1 MKRQIF
7 SRRNAEKGTKLH
19 SKSYM
24 PCARYSSF
32 EMKFSLV
39 ILAATAA
46 TASAARFRSRNNAHS
61 TMQDASSSGDWNI
74 YLDGKTPINIP
85 RVVMDAPPAY
95 LLWRYDMKKN
105 GIKVEN
111 GYVRMP
117 TQTKLQAS
125 FARNFVDVGES
136 QTGFSNLVW
145 QMNPV
150 SIVTPYPKL
159 VAAEKYHVMSHDG
172 PWDTSAADSISNTLA
187 TPSAANTAM
196 FGIRVESVVANFM
209 ATDLGNQLT
218 WSGQDQ
224 ANLDEIRKYAAL
236 DGKAAGVVQKLTSHM
251 RSELSAGAQRAA
263 VAAATTHPK
272 SSENL
277 CLHLEETPE
286 ISIFDGYYQAPLRKN
301 LVALRG
307 QGTLAPMRTFGLFAG
322 TLVFDVSVDGEHLE
336 AYFVATQHL
345 NLNMFKPKGTLYVGP
360 ANGVD
365 SPVSASDGR
374 YANPYEENSDLV
386 KSIAHLTYKFM
397 NAIPKQYGL
406 LQASQGSIC
415 SANTRQHLAKTMRAP
430 AAEIN
435 SLVRGGLLEWESKNF
450 LGNFLGDF
458 EDDVEGYAQDAAK
471 DVNKVVHSAS
481 NVVNEELSEVVN
493 SASNVVN
500 SALSGVKAIG
510 SDVLNWGESTVQD
523 LVQHVSS
530 LIDALKKTP
539 QVLQSSANTILN
551 ALKNL
556 VKWVSN
562 KRNKRSAD
570 ANRVWAT
577 GAYALMVA
585 TNMPK
590 SVQCGASFIGAVPPF
605 ANSFETLEF
614 AVWGHFIVETP
625 PSFTGEATT
634 ATFWNDGIIV

>member
-1 MKRQIF
+1 
-7 SRRNAEKGTKLH
+7 
-19 SKSYM
+19 M

-39 ILAATAA
+39 ILAAIAA
-46 TASAARFRSRNNAHS
+46 TVSAARFRSRNNAHS

-374 YANPYEENSDLV
+374 YANPYEENSGLV
-386 KSIAHLTYKFM
+386 KSIAHLTYRFM
-397 NAIPKQYGL
+397 NAIPKQYGM
-406 LQASQGSIC
+406 LQASQGRIC
-415 SANTRQHLAKTMRAP
+415 PAETRQHLAKTTRAP
-430 AAEIN
+430 DAEIN
-435 SLVRGGLLEWESKNF
+435 SLVTGLGLLEWEKKNWVR
-450 LGNFLGDF
+450 
-458 EDDVEGYAQDAAK
+458 DVEGYLKNVAK
-471 DVNKVVHSAS
+471 DVGNSVNKVVHSAS
-481 NVVNEELSEVVN
+481 N
-493 SASNVVN
+493 AAK
-500 SALSGVKAIG
+500 SALSGIKAIG
-510 SDVLNWGESTVQD
+510 SDVLNWSENIVQL

-530 LIDALKKTP
+530 LIDTLEKTP
-539 QVLQSSANTILN
+539 QVLLSSANTILN

-556 VKWVSN
+556 AKWVFNES
-562 KRNKRSAD
+562 KKLSA
-570 ANRVWAT
+570 ATNLVWAQGVYMLT
-577 GAYALMVA
+577 QVA
-585 TNMPK
+585 NFPK
-590 SVQCGASFIGAVPPF
+590 SVLCGASFIGVVPPF
-605 ANSFETLEF
+605 ANSFEVLEF
-614 AVWGHFIVETP
+614 AVYAHFILETP

>member
-1 MKRQIF
+1 
-7 SRRNAEKGTKLH
+7 
-19 SKSYM
+19 
-24 PCARYSSF
+24 
-32 EMKFSLV
+32 
-39 ILAATAA
+39 
-46 TASAARFRSRNNAHS
+46 
-61 TMQDASSSGDWNI
+61 MQDASSSGDWNI

-374 YANPYEENSDLV
+374 YANPYEENSGLV
-386 KSIAHLTYKFM
+386 KSIAHLTYRFM
-397 NAIPKQYGL
+397 NAIPKQYGM
-406 LQASQGSIC
+406 LQASQGRIC
-415 SANTRQHLAKTMRAP
+415 PAETRQHLAETTRAP
-430 AAEIN
+430 DAEIN
-435 SLVRGGLLEWESKNF
+435 SLVTGLGLLEWEKKNWVR
-450 LGNFLGDF
+450 
-458 EDDVEGYAQDAAK
+458 DVEGYLKNVAK
-471 DVNKVVHSAS
+471 DVGNSVNKVVHSAS
-481 NVVNEELSEVVN
+481 N
-493 SASNVVN
+493 AAK
-500 SALSGVKAIG
+500 SALSGIKAIG
-510 SDVLNWGESTVQD
+510 SDVLNWSESIVQL

-530 LIDALKKTP
+530 LIDTLEKTP
-539 QVLQSSANTILN
+539 QVLLSSANTILN

-556 VKWVSN
+556 AKWVFNES
-562 KRNKRSAD
+562 KKLSA
-570 ANRVWAT
+570 ATNLVWAQGVYMLT
-577 GAYALMVA
+577 QVA
-585 TNMPK
+585 NFPK
-590 SVQCGASFIGAVPPF
+590 SVLCGASFIGVVPPF
-605 ANSFETLEF
+605 ANSFEVLEF
-614 AVWGHFIVETP
+614 AVYAHFILETP